1 MKRFLETGRIVA
13 VHGLKGEVR
22 VDPWCDSPDF
32 LCEFD
37 VLYFDKGDKE
47 VIIEN
52 ARPHKNIVIMKI
64 EGVDDA
70 DEAAK
75 LRGRILYMDRED
87 VELGEGT
94 YFVQDLI
101 GMDVVDA
108 ENGEVYGRITDV
120 KNTGASDIYT
130 VKSDSGEFMI
140 PAVPEFIERTDIEG
154 GRLYIHMIEG
164 LRE

>member
-1 MKRFLETGRIVA
+1 M
-13 VHGLKGEVR
+13 HGLKGEVR

-101 GMDVVDA
+101 GMEVVDA